1 MSEVVVV
8 GGGVL
13 GVSTAAHLAQRGA
26 RVTLLTEAGLASE
39 ASGRSLSWLNS
50 AGDFPA
56 AYHRLRMLGLDRYRA
71 HGVHVSFGGGGL
83 RWGDG
88 VRASHQRQSAIGY
101 PAQWLSRDDVAARV
115 PGVDPAAVPEE
126 GALFN
131 PDEGWVDLTGLV
143 DRLAADLAAAGGV
156 VRTGAGR
163 CAPVV
168 TGGRVTGVR
177 TGDGS
182 FVGADVVVLA
192 TGAGVPAALA
202 ELGVLVPDATTN
214 ALLVRTAPVD
224 TPLTA
229 VLNTPRVALRP
240 APGGS
245 LVMDADWSAEE
256 VVRRDDG
263 GFEVPDATVAGLLEE
278 ASRVLAG
285 SPVLTAASYGVGRK
299 PAPGDGHPVLGAVP
313 GVGGLHVAF
322 THSGAT
328 LGLIAGELLA
338 GEVLT
343 GQSDPLLEAF
353 RADRFAEDG
362 YPTR

>member
-26 RVTLLTEAGLASE
+26 QVTLLTEAGLASG

-50 AGDFPA
+50 AGDLPA

-71 HGVHVSFGGGGL
+71 LGAHVSFHGGL

-88 VRASHQRQSAIGY
+88 VRASFEHQSSIGY
-101 PAQWLSRDDVAARV
+101 PAQWLSRDEVAARV
-115 PGVDPAAVPEE
+115 PGVDPAAVPDE

-131 PDEGWVDLTGLV
+131 PDEGWVDLPSLV
-143 DRLAADLAAAGGV
+143 DRLARDLVAAGGA
-156 VRTGAGR
+156 VRTSAGA
-163 CAPVV
+163 CSPVLV
-168 TGGRVTGVR
+168 GGRVIGVR
-177 TGDGS
+177 TGDGAV
-182 FVGADVVVLA
+182 VGADAVVLA
-192 TGAGVPAALA
+192 TGAGVPGALA
-202 ELGVLVPDATTN
+202 ELGIAVPDATTD
-214 ALLVRTAPVD
+214 ALLVRTPRVD
-224 TPLTA
+224 VPLTA

-240 APGGS
+240 APGRS
-245 LVMDADWSAEE
+245 LVMDAEWSAAE

-263 GFEVPDATVAGLLEE
+263 SFDVRESTIEGLLQE

-285 SPVLTAASYGVGRK
+285 HPELTVESHGVGRK
-299 PAPGDGHPVLGAVP
+299 PVPGDGHPVLGPVP

-338 GEVLT
+338 EEVLS
-343 GQSDPLLEAF
+343 GEPSPLLAEF
-353 RADRFAEDG
+353 RADRFAPG
-362 YPTR
+362 R

>member
-1 MSEVVVV
+1 MSQVVVV

-13 GVSTAAHLAQRGA
+13 GVSIAAHLAQRGA
-26 RVTLLTEAGLASE
+26 QVTLLTEAGLGSGS
-39 ASGRSLSWLNS
+39 SGRSLSWLNS

-56 AYHRLRMLGLDRYRA
+56 GYHRLRMLGLDRYRA
-71 HGVHVSFGGGGL
+71 LGAHVSFGGGL

-88 VRASHQRQSAIGY
+88 VRASYEHQSAIGY
-101 PAQWLSRDDVAARV
+101 PAEWLSRDDVAARV

-126 GALFN
+126 GALAN
-131 PDEGWVDLTGLV
+131 PDEGWVDLPALV
-143 DRLAADLAAAGGV
+143 DRLTADVVAAGGE
-156 VRTGAGR
+156 VRTGVGR

-168 TGGRVTGVR
+168 TGARVTGVR
-177 TGDGS
+177 TGDGAV
-182 FVGADVVVLA
+182 VGADAVVLA

-202 ELGVLVPDATTN
+202 ELGVAVPDATTN

-224 TPLTA
+224 TPLAA

-240 APGGS
+240 APGGT

-256 VVRRDDG
+256 VIRRDDG
-263 GFEVPDATVAGLLEE
+263 SFEVPDATVAGLLHE

-285 SPVLTAASYGVGRK
+285 SPVLTSASYGVGRK
-299 PAPGDGHPVLGAVP
+299 PVPGDGHPVLGPVP

-338 GEVLT
+338 GEVLS
-343 GQSDPLLEAF
+343 GEPDPLLAAF
-353 RADRFAEDG
+353 RVDRFASSVH
-362 YPTR
+362 PTR

>member
-26 RVTLLTEAGLASE
+26 QVTLLTEAGLASG

-50 AGDFPA
+50 AGDFPP

-71 HGVHVSFGGGGL
+71 LGAHVSFAGGL
-83 RWGDG
+83 RWGAG
-88 VRASHQRQSAIGY
+88 VRASFEHQRAIGY
-101 PAQWLSRDDVAARV
+101 PAQWLTRDDVAARV
-115 PGVDPAAVPEE
+115 PGVDPAAVPDE

-131 PDEGWVDLTGLV
+131 PDEGWVDLPALV
-143 DRLAADLAAAGGV
+143 DRLARDLLAAGGEL
-156 VRTGAGR
+156 RTGVGR

-168 TGGRVTGVR
+168 SGGRVTGVR
-177 TGDGS
+177 TGDGAV
-182 FVGADVVVLA
+182 VGADAVVLA

-202 ELGVLVPDATTN
+202 GLGVQVPDATSN
-214 ALLVRTAPVD
+214 ALLVRTAPVG

-263 GFEVPDATVAGLLEE
+263 GFAVPDATVAGLLRE

-285 SPVLTAASYGVGRK
+285 RPELTVDSCGVGRK
-299 PAPGDGHPVLGAVP
+299 PVPGDGHPVLGPVP
-313 GVGGLHVAF
+313 GVAGLSVAF

-338 GEVLT
+338 GEVL
-343 GQSDPLLEAF
+343 GGEPSPLLDAF
-353 RADRFAEDG
+353 RVDRSTAG
-362 YPTR
+362 S

>member
-1 MSEVVVV
+1 MSQVVVV

-13 GVSTAAHLAQRGA
+13 GVSAAAHLAQRGA

-50 AGDFPA
+50 AGDFPP
-56 AYHRLRMLGLDRYRA
+56 AYHRLRLLGLDRYRA
-71 HGVHVSFGGGGL
+71 LGTHVSFRGGL

-88 VRASHQRQSAIGY
+88 VRASYEHQSAIGY
-101 PAQWLSRDDVAARV
+101 PARWLTRDDVAARV

-131 PDEGWVDLTGLV
+131 PDEGWVDLPALV
-143 DRLAADLAAAGGV
+143 DRLARDLVAAGGE
-156 VRTGAGR
+156 VRTGVGR
-163 CAPVV
+163 CAPVM

-177 TGDGS
+177 AGDGAV
-182 FVGADVVVLA
+182 VGADAVVLA
-192 TGAGVPAALA
+192 TGAGVPGALA
-202 ELGVLVPDATTN
+202 GLGVHLPDATSD

-224 TPLTA
+224 TPLAA

-240 APGGS
+240 APGGA
-245 LVMDADWSAEE
+245 LVMDAGWSEAE

-263 GFEVPDATVAGLLEE
+263 GFDVHDSTVAGLLQE
-278 ASRVLAG
+278 AAAVLAG
-285 SPVLTAASYGVGRK
+285 RPELTVESYGVGRK
-299 PAPGDGHPVLGAVP
+299 PIPGDGHPVLGPVP

-338 GEVLT
+338 GEVL
-343 GQSDPLLEAF
+343 GEGPSPLLAAF
-353 RADRFAEDG
+353 RLERFAA
-362 YPTR
+362 